1 MNTELKTLLKVLE
14 DLGKIN
20 TYEITI
26 KSGNKTVSFRPLE
39 ALIDTEK
46 TLDEVE
52 EWFDAE
58 DERQAHPQSEEK
70 T

>member
-1 MNTELKTLLKVLE
+1 MLE